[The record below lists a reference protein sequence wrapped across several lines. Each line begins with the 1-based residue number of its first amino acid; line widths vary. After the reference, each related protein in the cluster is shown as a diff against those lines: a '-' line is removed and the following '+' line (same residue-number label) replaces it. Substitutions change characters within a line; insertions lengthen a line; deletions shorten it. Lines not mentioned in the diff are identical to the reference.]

1 MTRIIH
7 LAGEYLPADEAR
19 VNVDDRGFLF
29 GDGVYEAMRALNGT
43 LIEVD
48 THLMRLQRGLAG
60 LEFQPHPAVDPASL
74 TSICLR
80 LLELNDLTEGHALV
94 YLQVTRGVAQR
105 SHHFPSGPVQ
115 PTVYASATR
124 FIPPRELQENGA
136 AAITHHD
143 QRWKRCD
150 LKTINLLPNVLAKQH
165 AREAGAIEAILL
177 RDRVVTEGSHTNVF
191 AVLNGVVRTHPRT
204 AEILPGSAREVVLSL
219 AGGAGFSVEERAI
232 DASELP
238 LAEEVFLTGTTT
250 DLIPIT
256 MIDGRPVGSGSPGPV
271 ARMLLERYLAFM
283 RDAAPGSTV
292 LIRSS

>member
-1 MTRIIH
+1 MSRIIH
-7 LAGEYLPADEAR
+7 LAGEYLPAHEAR

-29 GDGVYEAMRALNGT
+29 GDGVYEVMRALDGT
-43 LIEVD
+43 LIESD
-48 THLMRLQRGLAG
+48 AHLLRLQRGLAG
-60 LEFQPHPAVDPASL
+60 LEFQPHSAIDLPSLAS
-74 TSICLR
+74 TCLR
-80 LLELNDLTEGHALV
+80 LLEVNDLKEGHALV
-94 YLQVTRGVAQR
+94 YIQVTRGVAQR
-105 SHHFPSGPVQ
+105 SHHFPDGPLR

-124 FIPPRELQENGA
+124 FIPPRDLQENGG
-136 AAITHHD
+136 AAITKHD

-150 LKTINLLPNVLAKQH
+150 LKTINLLPNVIAKQH

-204 AEILPGSAREVVLSL
+204 AEILHGVTREVVLGL
-219 AGGAGFSVEERAI
+219 AGEAGLPVEERAI

-256 MIDGRPVGSGSPGPV
+256 MIDECPVGSGSPGPV

-283 RDAAPGSTV
+283 RDAAPVSTV